1 MKKVLTVAGSDSGG
15 GAGIQADLKTM
26 TAIGVFGM
34 TAVTALTAQN
44 TLGVQGI
51 YPVSA
56 EFLNL
61 QLEAVLDD
69 LGADAAKTGMLFS
82 GELVETAA
90 AAFRRYDIGNLV
102 VDPVMVSKSGH
113 RLLEDEAV
121 SALISEMLP
130 LAEVVT
136 PNLPEAEILAG
147 IPVRTL
153 GAMKEAAR
161 RIADLGPRWVVVKGG
176 HLGEDS
182 PDVLYREEAEVIPGE
197 RLSAGQVHGTGCTF
211 SAALAS
217 YLALGLEVRD
227 GVVRAKEFVTRA
239 IAGAVSLGRGHPPA
253 NHLFGIPEGG
263 IPG

>member
-44 TLGVQGI
+44 TIGVQGI

-56 EFLNL
+56 EFLTL

-82 GELVETAA
+82 GELVEAA
-90 AAFRRYDIGNLV
+90 ASAFRRYDIGNLV

-113 RLLEDEAV
+113 RLLKDEAV
-121 SALISEMLP
+121 SALVTEMLP

-147 IPVRTL
+147 IPVRSL
-153 GAMKEAAR
+153 EAMKEAAR

-176 HLGEDS
+176 HLGEGS
-182 PDVLYREEAEVIPGE
+182 PDVLYRREAEVIPGE
-197 RLSAGQVHGTGCTF
+197 RLPAGPVHGTGCTF

-217 YLALGLEVRD
+217 YLALGLGVRD
-227 GVVRAKEFVTRA
+227 GVVKAKEFVTRA
-239 IAGAVSLGRGHPPA
+239 IAGAVSLGGGHPPA
-253 NHLFGIPEGG
+253 NHLFGMNR
-263 IPG
+263 